1 MRYLS
6 SLHRIRVLGRE
17 LHVRSTSSPE
27 RVRQIEKY
35 VNGRIEEL
43 ESSTTCNDP
52 VKIAILAL
60 LNITESYLDISA
72 ERENR
77 GKSDDERISRL
88 LRHIEDTLK

>member
-1 MRYLS
+1 MS

-27 RVRQIEKY
+27 RVRQIEEY
-35 VNGRIEEL
+35 INNRVEEL

-60 LNITESYLDISA
+60 LNITESFLEISS

-77 GKSDDERISRL
+77 GKEDDERISRL
-88 LRHIEDTLK
+88 LQHIEDSIK